1 MTYNG
6 SCNLIMIKTKD
17 YKLVED
23 FVASIYTSDIFN
35 FGERSFYPQIL
46 KCISSVNLRSFD
58 HAEINCDDKTF
69 FETSLGASI
78 NSIARGLKL
87 PRETT
92 RRKIDELVKLN
103 WIVKF
108 KSKIYV
114 GQIWRTENLKHNEF
128 IFRQINKL
136 SKNS

>member
-1 MTYNG
+1 MSILGVLTIQK
-6 SCNLIMIKTKD
+6 LTVMIK
-17 YKLVED
+17 L
-23 FVASIYTSDIFN
+23 
-35 FGERSFYPQIL
+35 
-46 KCISSVNLRSFD
+46 
-58 HAEINCDDKTF
+58 F

-114 GQIWRTENLKHNEF
+114 NHIWRTKNLKHNEF
-128 IFRQINKL
+128 IFRQINKF

>member
-1 MTYNG
+1 MGQSSFN
-6 SCNLIMIKTKD
+6 MINTKD
-17 YKLVED
+17 YKVVED

-58 HAEINCDDKTF
+58 HAEINCDDETF

-114 GQIWRTENLKHNEF
+114 SHIWRTENLKHNEF